1 MINRNSN
8 DLCDD
13 IRADIPWYVNG
24 TLSSSATETLR
35 DHVEHCEVC
44 QADLEAHRLMRD
56 SILDR
61 ELTPMVP
68 STKAEEIIGIDQS
81 DRGGHTLGEWVTPW
95 SAAIAASLAILA
107 VAFVLFNDSSNGADV
122 QNQSY
127 ETATSAGSTDGID
140 YVLQIHFDHRVSA
153 EQRAEIAIGLDGA
166 LRWTV
171 DDRGVYEVHLRL
183 AAPSL
188 EALQALEAHVG
199 SISGVDSAEFTAL
212 QLPMK

>member
-1 MINRNSN
+1 MINRISN

-13 IRADIPWYVNG
+13 FRADIPWYVNG
-24 TLSSSATETLR
+24 TLSSSAAETLR
-35 DHVEHCEVC
+35 DHVEHCSDC
-44 QADLEAHRLMRD
+44 QADLEAHRLMR
-56 SILDR
+56 SSVLDR
-61 ELTPMVP
+61 ELMPIVP
-68 STKAEEIIGIDQS
+68 STTAEEIIGIDQT
-81 DRGGHTLGEWVTPW
+81 DRGGHTLGERVTPW
-95 SAAIAASLAILA
+95 LAAIAASLATIA
-107 VAFVLFNDSSNGADV
+107 VAFVFLNDSSDGTDV

-127 ETATSAGSTDGID
+127 ETATSVGPTDGID
-140 YVLQIHFDHRVSA
+140 YVLQIHFDHTVSA
-153 EQRAEIAIGLDGA
+153 EQRAKIATELDGA

>member
-1 MINRNSN
+1 MINRNLN

-13 IRADIPWYVNG
+13 IRTDIPWYVNG
-24 TLSSSATETLR
+24 TLSSSAAETLR

-44 QADLEAHRLMRD
+44 QADLEAHRLMRG

-81 DRGGHTLGEWVTPW
+81 DRGGHTLGERAMPW

-107 VAFVLFNDSSNGADV
+107 VAFVLLNDSSNGTDG

-127 ETATSAGSTDGID
+127 ETATSAGPTDGID
-140 YVLQIHFDHRVSA
+140 YVMQIRFDHKVSA
-153 EQRAEIAIGLDGA
+153 EQRAKIATGLEGA
-166 LRWTV
+166 RRWTV

-199 SISGVDSAEFTAL
+199 SISGVESAEFTAL